1 MLINKQNEDK
11 KHKFEIKSKK
21 IEERKQVQEQNSK
34 VLLMSEENIPYIIE
48 EQEALIAKHTEI
60 IKSETKLLT

>member
-1 MLINKQNEDK
+1 
-11 KHKFEIKSKK
+11 
-21 IEERKQVQEQNSK
+21 
-34 VLLMSEENIPYIIE
+34 MSEENIPYIIE

>member
-1 MLINKQNEDK
+1 MLINKQNKDK

-34 VLLMSEENIPYIIE
+34 VLLISEENIPYIIE
-48 EQEALIAKHTEI
+48 EQEALIVKDTEI
-60 IKSETKLLT
+60 IKSEAKLLT